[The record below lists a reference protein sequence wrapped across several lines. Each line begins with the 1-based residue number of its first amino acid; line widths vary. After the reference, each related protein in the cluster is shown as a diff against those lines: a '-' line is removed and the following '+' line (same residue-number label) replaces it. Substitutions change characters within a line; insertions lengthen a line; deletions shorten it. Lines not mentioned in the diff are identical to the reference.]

1 MLKKE
6 YIGKTIH
13 TKHFKVLVCEE
24 NIELLKKLE
33 ISEVFEQ
40 KKKVKKNDS
49 DK

>member
-1 MLKKE
+1 MLKKS

-13 TKHFKVLVCEE
+13 TKGFKVLVCEE

-33 ISEVFEQ
+33 ITEVFAEN
-40 KKKVKKNDS
+40 KKAKKDVS